1 MRSTTAAAVSQRITR
16 QRWSIVSGTEAAAMP
31 STMALPP
38 MRTKSIKM
46 PPDEHH
52 QFAHQI
58 RFARTPSKDLSQSK
72 GRKDQEE
79 YAADLA

>member
-1 MRSTTAAAVSQRITR
+1 
-16 QRWSIVSGTEAAAMP
+16 MP